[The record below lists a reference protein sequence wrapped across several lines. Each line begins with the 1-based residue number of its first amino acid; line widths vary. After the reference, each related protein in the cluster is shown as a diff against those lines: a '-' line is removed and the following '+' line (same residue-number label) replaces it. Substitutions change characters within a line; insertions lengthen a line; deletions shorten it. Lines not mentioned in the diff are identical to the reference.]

1 MAMPK
6 ENQPPNPVRIR
17 EPADVGFAIPARIS
31 TMGWMTFSLP
41 RAALAMLALAMPGAA
56 LAHVVPNMTV
66 EADFAADGAYT
77 LSINV
82 DPRTF
87 LAADPT
93 TLPPVP
99 GSWYRDQTPGQL
111 DATHAKAREYLS
123 RALGLLF
130 GGQKTPLPH
139 CAIQAIDGESNT
151 PLTAETQE
159 VHLLA
164 SAKGN
169 VPTGAASFQID
180 FAKDANTTL
189 ILLPSHNGKA
199 APRPQVVFPGETS
212 RAYPLEASAPAAKTA
227 LVPAPAAQPPAPL
240 FSLGLIITLSI
251 TVVLL
256 IVGWRLLSHYRH
268 HHRAHRRPRPDDVNN

>member
-1 MAMPK
+1 
-6 ENQPPNPVRIR
+6 
-17 EPADVGFAIPARIS
+17 
-31 TMGWMTFSLP
+31 MTFSLP
-41 RAALAMLALAMPGAA
+41 RTALAMLALAMPGAA
-56 LAHVVPNMTV
+56 WAHVVPNMTV
-66 EADFAADGAYT
+66 EADFAADGGYT

-99 GSWYRDQTPGQL
+99 GSWYREQTPEQL
-111 DATHAKAREYLS
+111 AATHEKAGEYLT

-130 GGQKTPLPH
+130 GGQKTPLPN

-164 SAKGN
+164 SAQGR
-169 VPTGAASFQID
+169 VPAGAASFQID

-189 ILLPSHNGKA
+189 ILLPSHGGKA
-199 APRPQVVFPGETS
+199 APRPQVIFPGETS
-212 RAYPLEASAPAAKTA
+212 RAYPLETSTPAPTTTTA
-227 LVPAPAAQPPAPL
+227 PAPAPQPPAPL
-240 FSLGLIITLSI
+240 FSLGLVITLS
-251 TVVLL
+251 VVVMLL
-256 IVGWRLLSHYRH
+256 IVGWRLLNHYRH